1 MTTSALSPSGAI
13 TFSDIA
19 GFTRFTL
26 EAGDVAALALLDEFE
41 SIVRTALPS
50 GGRIVKMLGDGVL
63 TFVPDACAALHGA
76 AEQQRRFAACASAE
90 LPLWVRTGV
99 HFGSPIERG
108 GDLFGHD
115 VNLASRVA
123 DQAIPGEILAT
134 AAAIAAA
141 GPDAG
146 LQLAEIGPVFV
157 KGIDDAIRLFRVEA
171 TLPVVD
177 PASC

>member
-1 MTTSALSPSGAI
+1 MTTSGLSGAI

-41 SIVRTALPS
+41 AIVRSALPAD
-50 GGRIVKMLGDGVL
+50 GRIVKMLGDGVL
-63 TFVPDACAALHGA
+63 TFVPDACAALQSA
-76 AEQQRRFAACASAE
+76 AEQQQRFAACASAD

-99 HFGSPIERG
+99 HFGSPIERS

-134 AAAIAAA
+134 ATAIAAA
-141 GPDAG
+141 GSDSG
-146 LQLAEIGPVFV
+146 LLLAEIGPVFV
-157 KGIDDAIRLFRVEA
+157 KGIDDAIRLFRVEGMSK
-171 TLPVVD
+171 LVD
-177 PASC
+177 PARR